1 MAEYIFDT
9 TPERS
14 KLMRKI
20 KSNNTK
26 PELLLRKSLWTLGV
40 HYRLNVSKLPGKP
53 DIVINKKKI
62 VIFVDGE
69 FWHGYN
75 WEQKK
80 LKIKSN
86 KDYWLKKIEGNMRR
100 DQNNTKLL
108 TEQGFTVI
116 RFWEHE
122 LKKDLQSCVD
132 KIMNYIQQPIAE
144 SPK

>member
-26 PELLLRKSLWTLGV
+26 PELLLRKSLWALGV
-40 HYRLNVSKLPGKP
+40 HYRLNVTKLPGKP
-53 DIVINKKKI
+53 DIVINKKK
-62 VIFVDGE
+62 VAIFVDGE

-86 KDYWLKKIEGNMRR
+86 KDYWLKKIEGNMKR
-100 DQNNTKLL
+100 DQANTKLL

-132 KIMNYIQQPIAE
+132 KIMNYLQQPIAE
-144 SPK
+144 IP

>member
-1 MAEYIFDT
+1 
-9 TPERS
+9 
-14 KLMRKI
+14 
-20 KSNNTK
+20 
-26 PELLLRKSLWTLGV
+26 
-40 HYRLNVSKLPGKP
+40 
-53 DIVINKKKI
+53 
-62 VIFVDGE
+62 
-69 FWHGYN
+69 
-75 WEQKK
+75 
-80 LKIKSN
+80 
-86 KDYWLKKIEGNMRR
+86 MRR

>member
-86 KDYWLKKIEGNMRR
+86 KDYWLKKN
-100 DQNNTKLL
+100 
-108 TEQGFTVI
+108 
-116 RFWEHE
+116 
-122 LKKDLQSCVD
+122 
-132 KIMNYIQQPIAE
+132 
-144 SPK
+144 

>member
-1 MAEYIFDT
+1 MAEYIFNT
-9 TPERS
+9 TFERS

-26 PELLLRKSLWTLGV
+26 SELLLRKSLWSLGV

-53 DIVINKKKI
+53 DIVISKKK
-62 VIFVDGE
+62 VAIFVDGE

-80 LKIKSN
+80 LRIRYN
-86 KDYWLKKIEGNMRR
+86 KDYWLKKIERNIQR
-100 DQNNTKLL
+100 DQINAKLL
-108 TEQGFTVI
+108 TEQGFTVF

-122 LKKDLQSCVD
+122 LKRDIQGCID
-132 KIMNYIQQPIAE
+132 KITECLQQ
-144 SPK
+144 